1 MTKGK
6 TIKEK
11 KASRATLPDKFNKHR
26 STTSKRI
33 GGLKMKKSFNQI
45 AAQLERI
52 YKLYYKGFGTEK
64 LLEKAEKCMFGIQ
77 NVGLC
82 F

>member
-1 MTKGK
+1 
-6 TIKEK
+6 
-11 KASRATLPDKFNKHR
+11 
-26 STTSKRI
+26 
-33 GGLKMKKSFNQI
+33 MKKSFNQI

-52 YKLYYKGFGTEK
+52 YKLYYKGFGTK
-64 LLEKAEKCMFGIQ
+64 TLLEKAVKCMYGIQ

>member
-1 MTKGK
+1 
-6 TIKEK
+6 
-11 KASRATLPDKFNKHR
+11 
-26 STTSKRI
+26 
-33 GGLKMKKSFNQI
+33 MKKSFDQI

-52 YKLYYKGFGTEK
+52 YRLYYKGFGTQK
-64 LLEKAEKCMFGIQ
+64 MLDKAEIFFFGIQ

>member
-1 MTKGK
+1 
-6 TIKEK
+6 
-11 KASRATLPDKFNKHR
+11 
-26 STTSKRI
+26 
-33 GGLKMKKSFNQI
+33 MKKSFDQI

-52 YKLYYKGFGTEK
+52 YRLYYKGFGTQK
-64 LLEKAEKCMFGIQ
+64 MLDKAESFFYGIQ

>member
-1 MTKGK
+1 
-6 TIKEK
+6 
-11 KASRATLPDKFNKHR
+11 
-26 STTSKRI
+26 
-33 GGLKMKKSFNQI
+33 MKKTFKQI

-52 YKLYYKGFGTEK
+52 YRLYYKGFGTQK
-64 LLEKAEKCMFGIQ
+64 MLDKAESFFFGIQ

>member
-1 MTKGK
+1 MTAQQK
-6 TIKEK
+6 
-11 KASRATLPDKFNKHR
+11 
-26 STTSKRI
+26 I
-33 GGLKMKKSFNQI
+33 GGLNMKKSFNQI

-52 YKLYYKGFGTEK
+52 YKLYYKGFGTK
-64 LLEKAEKCMFGIQ
+64 TLLEKAEKCMYGIQ

>member
-1 MTKGK
+1 
-6 TIKEK
+6 
-11 KASRATLPDKFNKHR
+11 
-26 STTSKRI
+26 
-33 GGLKMKKSFNQI
+33 MKKSFNQI

-52 YKLYYKGFGTEK
+52 YRLYYKGFGTQK
-64 LLEKAEKCMFGIQ
+64 MLDKAESFFFEIQ